1 MGQFPKYNRRLNNE
15 VEYDQYQS
23 LTRVPYEII
32 NHCQE
37 AGLCGREASLLAGP
51 KANR

>member
-23 LTRVPYEII
+23 LTRVPYERI

-37 AGLCGREASLLAGP
+37 AAARGRETSLVAAP
-51 KANR
+51 KANP